1 MDAGLLW
8 FHDDPGIK
16 SSASGQTESGTE
28 RTETDSSA
36 AAGKRSTGNAAGSG
50 KEKSES
56 QGKTFRCFAGDCEA
70 KRKRHGRSF
79 LGAGKG
85 AVWRY
90 HASCTGNGRKGYRKA
105 GKHADLPRSAGSDD
119 LPVQSKAGRG
129 KNADRQR
136 LFSERR
142 TAAGSPNDFKRV
154 GSER

>member
-70 KRKRHGRSF
+70 KRKRHGSSF

-105 GKHADLPRSAGSDD
+105 GKHADLPRTAGSDD
-119 LPVQSKAGRG
+119 LPVRSKAGRR